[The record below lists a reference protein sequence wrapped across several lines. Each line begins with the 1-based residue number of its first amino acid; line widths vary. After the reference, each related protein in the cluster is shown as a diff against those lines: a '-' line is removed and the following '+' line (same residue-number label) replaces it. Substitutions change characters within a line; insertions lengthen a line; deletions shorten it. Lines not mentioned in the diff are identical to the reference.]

1 MIVSIKECALCPNK
15 YRHWVGKVSGTIL
28 FLLFMTACSEKPVPP
43 PDIRAVKAI
52 TISSEQSAMVDE
64 FSGEVKPKIESKL
77 GFRVGGKIIARK
89 VEVGDLVQPK
99 QVLMQLDAQDLK
111 LMQQQ
116 ADSAL
121 KAALSNRD
129 LAQAELHRYQE
140 LREKNF
146 VNQATLDAK
155 TAAYQSAQSSYEQA
169 LASSRNQSNQTGYS
183 TLVADIK
190 GVVTSI
196 NGEVGQV
203 VAAGTPVVSVAQ
215 LGDKDVVISVPE
227 NKVDTLKQVQ
237 TVYIRLWAQP
247 DNKIVGHIREISP
260 VADPVTRTYLVK
272 IAMPDTSDEVKLGM
286 TAYVSLVNNN
296 PNHAITL
303 PLTALYKQ
311 GDKTAVWVVKDGQV
325 HLTPIILSGVSG
337 NDVVVSSGIRSGDIV
352 VIAGVNML
360 KENQKV
366 DILNTVESEP
376 VSDTA
381 NGATHEK

>member
-15 YRHWVGKVSGTIL
+15 YRHMIGKVSGAILCL
-28 FLLFMTACSEKPVPP
+28 FLMAACSEKPAQQ

-52 TISSEQSAMVDE
+52 TISSEQSSVVDE
-64 FSGEVKPKIESKL
+64 FSGEIKPKIESKL

-99 QVLMQLDAQDLK
+99 QVLMQLDAQDLR

-116 ADSAL
+116 ANSAL

-129 LAQAELHRYQE
+129 LAQAELYRYQE

-155 TAAYQSAQSSYEQA
+155 TTAYQSAQSNYEQA
-169 LASSRNQSNQTGYS
+169 LAASRNQSNQTGYS
-183 TLVADIK
+183 TLVADIS

-237 TVYIRLWAQP
+237 AVYIRLWAQP
-247 DNKIVGHIREISP
+247 DHKIVGHIREISP

-272 IAMPDTSDEVKLGM
+272 ITMPDTSDEVKLGM
-286 TAYVSLVNNN
+286 TAYVSLVNSNAN
-296 PNHAITL
+296 QAITL

-311 GDKTAVWVVKDGQV
+311 GDKTAVWLVRDGQV
-325 HLTPIILSGVSG
+325 HLTPITLSGVSG
-337 NDVVVSSGIRSGDIV
+337 NDVVVSAGIKSGDVV

-360 KENQKV
+360 QENQKV
-366 DILNTVESEP
+366 DVLNP
-376 VSDTA
+376 VASASSSDTA
-381 NGATHEK
+381 HGAAHEK